1 MSNLI
6 YVEFLIFNFIYI
18 INIVVKFYI
27 LYMIQYCIVHLR
39 IFKTTELS
47 INSSKTACETRV
59 VKKSGIYVRRKE
71 FSSCLR
77 KESGEL

>member
-1 MSNLI
+1 
-6 YVEFLIFNFIYI
+6 
-18 INIVVKFYI
+18 
-27 LYMIQYCIVHLR
+27 MIQYCIVHLR

-59 VKKSGIYVRRKE
+59 VKKSEIYVRRKE